1 MSTMRHLL
9 PIVALAFA
17 MPLHAQTGEPAGPGG
32 QYYFQG
38 VYNPVI
44 ADVKKLDMRPLPF
57 DSIIP
62 AEPLNYQMIPAK
74 FEVPARVDT
83 IAAAK
88 VNVQATQEK
97 LYKGYVKAGFGLY
110 TTPLAELYYDQT
122 RDRDR
127 GFGLHV
133 KHLSSNGGIDNAG
146 PSDYGRNRI
155 EGFYKT
161 FLPHHEVGG
170 NIVYD
175 RRRVNY
181 YGFDP
186 LAFDSL
192 GLDVP
197 TSAELKQFYN
207 DIGFAAR
214 VKSLYG
220 DSARI
225 AHAVGMEV
233 HTYSNRQQSR
243 ETSLRLT
250 ADLSKAD
257 GSETYSAGVLID
269 NNAYRGKPAEDVA
282 DLRQNGTLIGL
293 TPAVSTEGAKY
304 VVKVG
309 VGMYLDA
316 MGKTTFHFFPNAYLS
331 YSLFGDMLVPYLGV
345 DGRRQRNGFRSL
357 TQENPWLVAAPNLKN
372 SSLMYDI
379 HGGLRGSF
387 SSTMG
392 FDVRVSALRWKDKPL
407 YVNETVLSFGN
418 AFVPVYDEV
427 NVVDMMG
434 QLNYAVGE
442 RTSVSGRI
450 DIYTYR
456 TDEQAEAWNLPP
468 YELALVARYDLRDK
482 LILKAEAQFMGRRRA
497 LVNAVSD
504 MQTLT
509 AVDPVEVDLDGYL
522 DLYLGAEYRYNKR
535 LSVFLDVSNLSASK
549 YERWAD
555 HPVQRTLFMGGA
567 TYAF

>member
-1 MSTMRHLL
+1 MSPMNHLL
-9 PIVALAFA
+9 PIAALALA
-17 MPLHAQTGEPAGPGG
+17 LPMHAQTGDPAGPGG

-44 ADVKKLDMRPLPF
+44 ADVKKIDVRPMPF
-57 DSIIP
+57 DSIVP
-62 AEPLNYQMIPAK
+62 AQPLNYQMIPVRY
-74 FEVPARVDT
+74 EVPARVDT

-127 GFGLHV
+127 SFGLHM
-133 KHLSSNGGIDNAG
+133 KHLSSNGGIDDVG
-146 PSDYGRNRI
+146 PSDYGHNRI
-155 EGFYKT
+155 EGHYT
-161 FLPHHEVGG
+161 SFLPHHEVGG
-170 NIVYD
+170 SVVYD

-186 LAFDSL
+186 VAFDTL
-192 GLDVP
+192 GLAEP
-197 TSAELKQFYN
+197 TSSELKQFYN

-214 VKSLYG
+214 VKSLYR
-220 DSARI
+220 DSTKI
-225 AHAVGMEV
+225 AHVVGMEV
-233 HTYSNRQQSR
+233 HTYSNREKSS
-243 ETSLRLT
+243 ETNLRLT
-250 ADLSKAD
+250 ADLSKED
-257 GSETYSAGVLID
+257 GTETYSAGVLID
-269 NNAYRGKPAEDVA
+269 NNAYRGKPAEDLA

-293 TPAVSTEGAKY
+293 TPAVSTTGDKY

-316 MGKTTFHFFPNAYLS
+316 MGKTTFHFFPSAYLS
-331 YSLFGDMLVPYLGV
+331 YSLFGDMLVPYAGV
-345 DGRRQRNGFRSL
+345 DGRRQRNSFRSL
-357 TQENPWLVAAPNLKN
+357 TQENPWLVAAPGLKN
-372 SSLMYDI
+372 SSLMYDM

-392 FDVRVSALRWKDKPL
+392 FDVRVSAMRWKDKPL

-418 AFVPVYDEV
+418 AFVPVYDDV
-427 NVVDMMG
+427 SVLDIMG
-434 QLNYAVGE
+434 QLNHAVGE
-442 RTSVSGRI
+442 RVNVSGRI
-450 DIYTYR
+450 DIYTYD

-468 YELALVARYDLRDK
+468 YEVSLIARYDLRDK

-497 LVNAVSD
+497 LVNALSD
-504 MQTLT
+504 MQTLV
-509 AVDPVEVDLDGYL
+509 AVDPVEVDLDGYM

-549 YERWAD
+549 YERWSNY
-555 HPVQRTLFMGGA
+555 PVQRTLFLGGA